1 MGITNA
7 LGTAEKDY
15 QADDDGKT
23 NGEKMT
29 MILRKRE
36 IINRTIEVLDEAWK
50 CVVAHFVGEHE
61 MDALKGLV
69 FARGSMIDYAY
80 NFLMT
85 KLRQSNHVFGI
96 SQVRMLKVGMTE
108 TLVYE
113 GIFEQYSHVFL
124 FYFLGT
130 FNNQV
135 IYLFHL
141 YF

>member
-1 MGITNA
+1 
-7 LGTAEKDY
+7 
-15 QADDDGKT
+15 
-23 NGEKMT
+23 

-61 MDALKGLV
+61 MDARKGLV